1 MSPHAIRLSFATA
14 VLALLVA
21 AVPALAGPPLLC
33 HPYDI
38 GQARSLP
45 WDGSTSWFHGQ
56 AGYDVRHLV
65 SDTDALLTPATPVI
79 VRMET
84 IRRAAI
90 YATLD
95 RRVASA
101 LVARFGERARIASG
115 PAQALALLDAAL
127 LTETLR
133 QMSKLASLS
142 NFRDRG
148 PVAGEAIGDTDG
160 RVLLAMALAA
170 RPDDAS
176 FRFAA
181 ALIEADRD
189 KGAYKEHARRARAG
203 AAQDALLARNLNH
216 VN

>member
-1 MSPHAIRLSFATA
+1 MSPHAIRRSCAA
-14 VLALLVA
+14 ALALVML

-45 WDGSTSWFHGQ
+45 WDGSTSWFHGA
-56 AGYDVRHLV
+56 AGYDVGRLV
-65 SDTDALLTPATPVI
+65 SDTDALLTPDAPVI

-84 IRRAAI
+84 IRRAVI
-90 YATLD
+90 YASLD

-101 LVARFGERARIASG
+101 LVARFGERARSASD
-115 PAQALALLDAAL
+115 PAQALAYLDAAL

-133 QMSKLASLS
+133 QMSRLASQS
-142 NFRDRG
+142 NFRDRA
-148 PVAGEAIGDTDG
+148 PVAREAIGDTDG
-160 RVLLAMALAA
+160 RVLLAKALAA
-170 RPDDAS
+170 RPDDPS

-181 ALIEADRD
+181 ALIEADKD
-189 KGAYKEHARRARAG
+189 KRAYEEHARRARAG
-203 AAQDALLARNLNH
+203 AAQDPLLARNLNH